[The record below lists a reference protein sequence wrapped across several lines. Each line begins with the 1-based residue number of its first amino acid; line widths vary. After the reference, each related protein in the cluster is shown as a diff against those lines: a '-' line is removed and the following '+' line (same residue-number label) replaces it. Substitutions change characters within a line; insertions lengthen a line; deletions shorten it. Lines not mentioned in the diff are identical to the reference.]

1 MTSRWFRRVVTLA
14 ALGLLAP
21 LAAVADPATKARRK
35 PAAEKAP
42 ADSGAGLEEEDGK
55 VDAKALVQSG
65 VKLLKQK
72 DYLGALAV
80 FRDAYQ
86 RFPSVKLLLNIGT
99 TLKLLGRNA
108 EAANAYQQYLDA
120 PDADPAR
127 RAEVNDVLATL
138 DRVLGRLELGISAPE
153 VAGGEDASAASSLE
167 VSINGGEW
175 LPLARAKLWRV
186 DAGAYKVAARQ
197 AGFVDAE
204 ASGQIGAGEL
214 ANVRLAL
221 VAVVLPTPDVES
233 GSLMQ
238 PERGRDVSAR
248 VETSSGESA
257 RSRLGLLLRG
267 HFHVSPAGAA
277 ALVGPTFEVTRR
289 LDVSA
294 AVLIGRY
301 RGGYLGGSFAI
312 LPGRLRPLVSAGVLV
327 VSDDGARVAAR
338 GAVGVELRV
347 HRQLALFM
355 EAGAEHL
362 FNPPMDV
369 FENAFVPSAGVVGHL

>member
-1 MTSRWFRRVVTLA
+1 MISRSVRAGVITA
-14 ALGLLAP
+14 ALLQLLS
-21 LAAVADPATKARRK
+21 
-35 PAAEKAP
+35 PAATAAPERPARGPRVPADKAP
-42 ADSGAGLEEEDGK
+42 TAPGPAAGVDEGKTDEGK

-127 RAEVNDVLATL
+127 RAEVNDVLSTL
-138 DRVLGRLELGISAPE
+138 DRVLGRLELRA
-153 VAGGEDASAASSLE
+153 DAAEPAESLE
-167 VSINGGEW
+167 VSINGGDW

-186 DAGAYKVAARQ
+186 DPGPYRVMARQPGFVAAE
-197 AGFVDAE
+197 V
-204 ASGQIGAGEL
+204 SGQIGAGEQ
-214 ANVRLAL
+214 AGVRLAL
-221 VAVVLPTPDVES
+221 VAVVEPSPDVES
-233 GSLMQ
+233 ASLMQ
-238 PERGRDVSAR
+238 PERRGASDGVEVSA
-248 VETSSGESA
+248 VAPE

-277 ALVGPTFEVTRR
+277 ALVGPTFELTRR
-289 LDVSA
+289 VDVSA

-312 LPGRLRPLVSAGVLV
+312 LPGRLRPLVSAGLLV
-327 VSDDGARVAAR
+327 VADDGARVAAR
-338 GAVGVELRV
+338 AALGVEVRV
-347 HRQLALFM
+347 HRQLALFA
-355 EAGAEHL
+355 EVGAEHL
-362 FNPPMDV
+362 FNPPMTV
-369 FENAFVPSAGVVGHL
+369 LENAFVPSAGVIGHL